1 MTEATNWW
9 WVRHGPT
16 RSPVLAGWTD
26 VSADLS
32 DTAAL
37 GRLSS
42 LLPDDAVVVSSD
54 LARAIQTADAICGQR
69 RRLPNSKDIREIN
82 FGSWEGRTIEE
93 IKILDPDTATAFWTD
108 PKSATPPGGESWS
121 QVAARTSEFA
131 DRLSAEH
138 QGADIVAVA
147 HFGTIL
153 TQIDRCAN
161 VRSGA
166 VLKIALDNL
175 SVSRISLKGGD
186 SRLVAANQHA

>member
-1 MTEATNWW
+1 MTKATNWW
-9 WVRHGPT
+9 WIRHGPT

-32 DTAAL
+32 DTAAI

-42 LLPDDAVVVSSD
+42 LIPDNAVVVSSD
-54 LARAIQTADAICGQR
+54 LSRAIQTADAICGRR

-82 FGSWEGRTIEE
+82 FGYWEGRTIEE
-93 IKILDPDTATAFWTD
+93 IKILDPETATAFWTD
-108 PKSATPPGGESWS
+108 PKSAAPPGGESWS

-138 QGADIVAVA
+138 QGSDIVAVA

-161 VRSGA
+161 VNSGA
-166 VLKIALDNL
+166 VLKITLDNL
-175 SVSRISLKGGD
+175 SVSRITLKGGA